1 MPSHL
6 LDELWRAGHLLVPL
20 GHDSYKPHRILR
32 LFLEELLKKDEEAYK
47 TAHCLAGQRMEQEGK
62 PIEALKHYKN
72 AERQEDVYRVIR
84 SVYLSYLSRLEYDTV
99 YRFFDGL
106 ETEALPVDLF
116 EIYAICYFY
125 HPDHDSY
132 DTEFLKE
139 AKCVLET
146 AYAKGARS
154 DDIYK
159 ELSTVEFVLGNRER
173 ALGWLDSGL
182 REPHLK
188 DNLVLMRK
196 KLMWLY
202 FEPGIEEKD
211 NLISEILC
219 KTDEQENLRQKA
231 VSWSI
236 CGKGYVIDGKYAE
249 GMHLLNQAMDIFQKH
264 HNTNYLAITLDGM
277 LAGWMGMDEW
287 EKAKET
293 WEELKSL
300 DVRLEYFSYF
310 AAVYLLMV
318 GEYEEGLRYAEKAE
332 LKGIAFELMCLVGRK
347 AEAEIAYEE
356 LKHMSGYELGCE
368 CEGVEIHIGIGMCIL
383 GKVEEGMRRIERG
396 MEGLK
401 DGYMKV
407 RGNVYLGREADGRYE
422 GVIERDRVFSRRIR
436 EENIR
441 NKKVSIRTINGVAI
455 RFKEKVYGIGNRK
468 AREILVFLIIEGLS
482 KRKSIVDAVWN
493 EEEGNYNMDYLA
505 SSVYKLRKILEGMG
519 IEDGIKQEKGYY
531 RVSEGYIWELDIEDM
546 EGCELERGVWMDGA
560 ESEWFEVKR
569 EELRKRRYEKLI
581 EMGEREVKWLEK
593 AVEYEPMEEEGYKR
607 LMDVYRERGEVRKG
621 EELKEKMRKVWLSEF
636 GMEPNLY
643 NK

>member
-1 MPSHL
+1 MPGNL
-6 LDELWRAGHLLVPL
+6 LKELWRAGHLLVPL

-47 TAHCLAGQRMEQEGK
+47 TVHCLAGQRMEQEGK

-72 AERQEDVYRVIR
+72 AGRHEDVYRIIR
-84 SVYLSYLSRLEYDTV
+84 SVYLSYLGRIEYSTV
-99 YRFFDGL
+99 YRFFEDMDI
-106 ETEALPVDLF
+106 ESLPLDLF
-116 EIYAICYFY
+116 ETYAVCYPYNPSFNL
-125 HPDHDSY
+125 Y
-132 DTEFLKE
+132 DKEFSRE
-139 AKCVLET
+139 ARGLLEE
-146 AYAKGARS
+146 AYRRGGRS
-154 DDIYK
+154 EDIHK
-159 ELSTVEFVLGNRER
+159 ELSSIEFCLGNREK
-173 ALGWLDSGL
+173 ALRWLDNGL
-182 REPHLK
+182 SESHLK
-188 DNLVLMRK
+188 NNLTLMRK
-196 KLMWLY
+196 KLMYLY
-202 FEPGIEEKD
+202 FEGETSEKEK
-211 NLISEILC
+211 LISDILC

-231 VSWSI
+231 VSWAI
-236 CGKGYVIDGKYAE
+236 CGKGYVIDGKYAK
-249 GMHLLNQAMDIFQKH
+249 GMHLLNKAMGIFQKQK
-264 HNTNYLAITLDGM
+264 NINYLAITLDGM

-300 DVRLEYFSYF
+300 DVRLEYLSHF

-332 LKGIAFELMCLVGRK
+332 LKGIAFELMCLMGRK

-407 RGNVYLGREADGRYE
+407 RGNVYLGREVDGRYE

-441 NKKVSIRTINGVAI
+441 NRKVSIRTINGVEI
-455 RFKEKVYGIGNRK
+455 RFEEKVYGIGNRK
-468 AREILVFLIIEGLS
+468 PREILVFLIVNKESSRETIIDSVWGESHLS
-482 KRKSIVDAVWN
+482 ADYFSDSI
-493 EEEGNYNMDYLA
+493 YR
-505 SSVYKLRKILEGMG
+505 LRKILEGMG

-531 RVSEGYIWELDIEDM
+531 RVSEGYVWELDIEDM

-607 LMDVYRERGEVRKG
+607 LMGVYRERGEKRK
-621 EELKEKMRKVWLSEF
+621 EEKLKEKMRNIWVREF